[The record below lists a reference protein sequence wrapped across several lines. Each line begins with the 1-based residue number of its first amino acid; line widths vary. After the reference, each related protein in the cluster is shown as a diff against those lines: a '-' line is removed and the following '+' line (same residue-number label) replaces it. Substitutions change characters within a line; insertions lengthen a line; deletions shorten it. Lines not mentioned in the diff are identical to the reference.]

1 MNKYIINLHPI
12 FQENAL
18 MLSQRTGI
26 EIVNDFKPKENDL
39 VIVFGGHDKPYE
51 LLTLQKQLNYKF
63 GYVIIATEQLN
74 SECYDHKHYIEL
86 LKKNIVFPFSFQIS
100 KELKLKYEINSHS
113 IYFFDFFT
121 ITDTIDFKKR
131 PIDFFF
137 CGMKSNL
144 RESELNKLKNKYPN
158 ANIEIDFDYSYTTP
172 LELMKKLKDVKYV
185 INIPFYENSSME
197 THRIHRALSANCKV
211 ISLKPCYKYE
221 EEAYDDFV
229 IFVNS
234 LTDFEYDEVSRE
246 TVVKDDE
253 WNKLM
258 EKHGVNVINHNVETL
273 LKI

>member
-39 VIVFGGHDKPYE
+39 VIVFGGHDKSYQ
-51 LLTLQKQLNYKF
+51 LLTLQQQLNYKF

-74 SECYDHKHYIEL
+74 SQCYDNKPYIEL

-121 ITDTIDFKKR
+121 INDTIDFNER

-137 CGMKSNL
+137 CGCKCDL
-144 RESELNKLKNKYPN
+144 REIELNKLKLKYPD
-158 ANIEIDFDYSYTTP
+158 ANIEIDYDYSYTTP
-172 LELMKKLKDVKYV
+172 LEMMKKLKEVKYV

-211 ISLKPCYKYE
+211 ISLKPHYKYE
-221 EEAYDDFV
+221 EEAYDEYV
-229 IFVNS
+229 IFVDS
-234 LTDFEYDEVSRE
+234 LTDTPWEVRQMS
-246 TVVKDDE
+246 DE